1 LFNLVTY
8 YDFSLVFNLCFEG
21 IQMLIKLVYCC
32 FNNELICSKMSKKN
46 GTETGE
52 SGEGMWTKQDLWILE
67 EALYIYSGKVIISAN
82 LCSGKDRALSIQKA
96 E

>member
-1 LFNLVTY
+1 
-8 YDFSLVFNLCFEG
+8 
-21 IQMLIKLVYCC
+21 
-32 FNNELICSKMSKKN
+32 MSMKN

-52 SGEGMWTKQDLWILE
+52 SGEGIWDKTDLWILQE
-67 EALYIYSGKVIISAN
+67 VMAIYSGKVIISAY